1 MSALVYEDTPIYD
14 RSLKII
20 LAGILGA
27 TFIVAIILIREELE
41 AALIMFGLT
50 VFDALLFKA
59 ILPQRFQIF
68 EDKLVIVLG
77 GPFAIRI
84 PFSNIAD
91 ARSASGRKAFVYWGI
106 RFATSTRNVVEIV
119 RKKGLNIVISPTKED
134 MFLEQLDQARKKFL

>member
-20 LAGILGA
+20 LAGILAA
-27 TFIVAIILIREELE
+27 TFVIGIILIREELE

-91 ARSASGRKAFVYWGI
+91 ARSASGRKALVYWGI
-106 RFATSTRNVVEIV
+106 RFATSTRHVVEIV
-119 RKKGLNIVISPTKED
+119 RKKGLNIVISPTNED
-134 MFLEQLDQARKKFL
+134 MFLEQLDQARS

>member
-1 MSALVYEDTPIYD
+1 MSALIYEDTPIYD

-20 LAGILGA
+20 LTGILAA
-27 TFIVAIILIREELE
+27 TFVVGIILIREDLE

-77 GPFAIRI
+77 GPFSIRI
-84 PFSNIAD
+84 LLSNIAN
-91 ARSASGRKAFVYWGI
+91 AKSVSGSKAFVYCGI

-119 RKKGLNIVISPTKED
+119 RKKGLNIVISPTNED
-134 MFLEQLDQARKKFL
+134 MFLEQLNRARL

>member
-14 RSLKII
+14 RSFKII

-68 EDKLVIVLG
+68 EDRLVIVLG

-84 PFSNIAD
+84 PVSNISD
-91 ARSASGRKAFVYWGI
+91 AKSVSGSKALIYWGI

-119 RKKGLNIVISPTKED
+119 RKKGLNIVISPTNED
-134 MFLEQLDQARKKFL
+134 MFLEQLNQARS

>member
-20 LAGILGA
+20 LAGILAA

-84 PFSNIAD
+84 PLSNIAD

-119 RKKGLNIVISPTKED
+119 RKKGLNIVISPTNED
-134 MFLEQLDQARKKFL
+134 MFLEQLNQACSKFP

>member
-20 LAGILGA
+20 LAGILAA

-119 RKKGLNIVISPTKED
+119 RRKGLNIVISPTNED
-134 MFLEQLDQARKKFL
+134 MFLEQLNQARSKFL